1 MRKPAR
7 KINNGGK
14 DRVIGNFPSYK
25 MRRMV
30 EWDSQVER
38 DFLFYLEFDD
48 DVIEY
53 HPQPIKYPYSF
64 KNKYHNH
71 FPDFEVVRRSTPK
84 LKYVEVKTYS
94 TTQKP
99 EFIEKTAAITAA
111 MELDG
116 FDYAVVTDVD
126 LRVEPLFGNLKLL
139 YRYIWQELPP
149 AETDSLLNDVDR
161 IHDGILTLSDLKD
174 LAESHG
180 LQLVDCYAAIA
191 KKYFEFELATHPLG
205 PDTLLRL
212 SQVQING

>member
-25 MRRMV
+25 MGRMV

-38 DFLFYLEFDD
+38 DYLFYLEFDD

-53 HPQPIKYPYSF
+53 HPQPIKYQYSF

-84 LKYVEVKTYS
+84 LKYVEAKMYS

-111 MELDG
+111 MERDG
-116 FDYAVVTDVD
+116 FDYAVVTEVD
-126 LRVEPLFGNLKLL
+126 LRVDPLFGNLKLL

-149 AETDSLLNDVDR
+149 VEFNSLLNDVEQ
-161 IHDGILTLSDLKD
+161 IHDGILTLTALRD
-174 LAESHG
+174 LATTHK
-180 LQLVDCYAAIA
+180 LALVHCYAAIA
-191 KKYFEFELATHPLG
+191 KKYFEFELATHRLG